1 MSEAILGNSS
11 IAKYDVIIIGS
22 GAGGGPVAHLLAA
35 AGQKVLVLEAGPN
48 WFDGLDTPTQPV
60 PVVRLERA
68 PDSTLARHF
77 VLMRWGFIPFF
88 VKDTKKFP
96 LLINARGETMA
107 EKPSFRGAVKR
118 RRCLFI
124 ADCFYEWQREGM
136 AKGMSQPY
144 MIRRADGAPF
154 GFAGLWE
161 DWSSPDGSQVETACI
176 VTVAANG
183 QMSAVHDRMPAI
195 IEPAQFDTWLDIDDA
210 ATPEALRLLRP
221 AQDGL
226 LELVR
231 ISRAMN
237 KVGNDGPEIQE
248 PA

>member
-1 MSEAILGNSS
+1 MCGRYAITLPPEAVRSFFRYAEQPNFPPR
-11 IAKYDVIIIGS
+11 YN
-22 GAGGGPVAHLLAA
+22 LA
-35 AGQKVLVLEAGPN
+35 
-48 WFDGLDTPTQPV
+48 PTQPV

-154 GFAGLWE
+154 GFAALALGFTCTSGLSPTVGE
-161 DWSSPDGSQVETACI
+161 APCAHAAPEYSTATSTNMILMAFPPRFQGSGEPEVGLHVKPDDRSARADWSLRS
-176 VTVAANG
+176 
-183 QMSAVHDRMPAI
+183 
-195 IEPAQFDTWLDIDDA
+195 
-210 ATPEALRLLRP
+210 ATP
-221 AQDGL
+221 
-226 LELVR
+226 
-231 ISRAMN
+231 SRS
-237 KVGNDGPEIQE
+237 KDR
-248 PA
+248 